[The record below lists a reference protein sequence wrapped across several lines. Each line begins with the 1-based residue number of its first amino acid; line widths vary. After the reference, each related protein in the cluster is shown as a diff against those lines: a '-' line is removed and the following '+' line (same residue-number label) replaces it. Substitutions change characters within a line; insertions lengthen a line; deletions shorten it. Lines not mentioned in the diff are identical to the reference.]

1 MNKRILTLSELFG
14 VFFCLA
20 VSLFLLNF
28 YHLSG
33 GSTLG
38 AVFGAVNG
46 SVWERVKCAA
56 LPYML
61 FGLLELFCAKPPFK
75 SFVTSKALGL
85 LAVSVFG
92 AAFNYFTAETWL
104 ASLLTLAAGFGVCFV
119 SLLSGARSEVFFALS
134 VFFIAFLFV
143 SLFCFSAF
151 PPRLGLFRDPAT
163 GLYGVIPTYFDYGA
177 VALQS

>member
-61 FGLLELFCAKPPFK
+61 FGRSRP
-75 SFVTSKALGL
+75 SKA
-85 LAVSVFG
+85 S
-92 AAFNYFTAETWL
+92 
-104 ASLLTLAAGFGVCFV
+104 
-119 SLLSGARSEVFFALS
+119 
-134 VFFIAFLFV
+134 
-143 SLFCFSAF
+143 
-151 PPRLGLFRDPAT
+151 
-163 GLYGVIPTYFDYGA
+163 
-177 VALQS
+177 